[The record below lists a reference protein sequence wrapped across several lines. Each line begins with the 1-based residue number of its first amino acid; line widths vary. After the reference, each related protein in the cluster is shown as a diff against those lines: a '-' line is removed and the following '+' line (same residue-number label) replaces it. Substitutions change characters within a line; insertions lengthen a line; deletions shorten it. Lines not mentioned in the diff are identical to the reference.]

1 MNIGVIISAYSN
13 WQALHWT
20 LLGYRLQQRLPSEII
35 VAEDSQFPEVA
46 EVVRL
51 HASAA
56 PFPIRH
62 LTQEDLGFRK
72 CRILNQAIIASASD
86 WLVFTDADCIPR
98 ADLLRVHEA
107 CARPGM
113 FLTGASH
120 VNLPIDA
127 QPQLLNQSNLQTQRL
142 FDRAF
147 LKAHG
152 APVPGLRLM
161 PHGPLARLMDA
172 LTPRNVFVGC
182 NAGAWRADLLKV
194 CGFDESFGYG
204 AEDRNIGI
212 RLNNLGIRGIRAR
225 YSLAWLHIEHARGY
239 VDPQQIARQKA
250 VNARVR
256 QSGQTLPEA
265 SILLGADPIRF

>member
-1 MNIGVIISAYSN
+1 MNICVVISAYRN
-13 WQALHWT
+13 WHALHWT
-20 LLGYRLQQRLPSEII
+20 LLGYRLQQRLPDEII

-46 EVVRL
+46 EVVRA

-62 LTQEDLGFRK
+62 LTQEDQGFRK
-72 CRILNQAIIASASD
+72 CRILNQAMLASNAD

-98 ADLLRVHEA
+98 ADLLAVHEA
-107 CARPGM
+107 YARPGM

-120 VNLPIDA
+120 VNIPPA
-127 QPQLLNQSNLQTQRL
+127 VQPRLLTEDNLRSQQL
-142 FDRAF
+142 FDRSF

-152 APVPGLRLM
+152 APVPGLRLT
-161 PHGPLARLMDA
+161 PHRGLARLLDA

-182 NAGAWRADLLKV
+182 NAGAWRTDLLKV

-204 AEDRNIGI
+204 AEDRNLGI
-212 RLNNLGIRGIRAR
+212 RLNNLGVRGVRAR
-225 YSLAWLHIEHARGY
+225 YSLAWLHVEHGRGY
-239 VDPQQIARQKA
+239 VDAKRLAAQK
-250 VNARVR
+250 VINARVR

-265 SILLGADPIRF
+265 SLLLESGGPR

>member
-1 MNIGVIISAYSN
+1 MKISVIISAYSN
-13 WQALHWT
+13 WQSLHWA
-20 LLGYRLQQRLPSEII
+20 LLGYRLQQRLPDEII

-72 CRILNQAIIASASD
+72 CRILNQAIIASEAD

-98 ADLLRVHEA
+98 ADLLMVHEGY
-107 CARPGM
+107 ARPGM

-120 VNLPIDA
+120 VNIPVEA
-127 QPQLLNQSNLQTQRL
+127 QAQLLNESNLQSQRL
-142 FDRAF
+142 FNRAF

-152 APVPGLRLM
+152 APVPGLRLT
-161 PHGPLARLMDA
+161 PHRRLARLMDA

-182 NAGAWRADLLKV
+182 NAGAWRQDLLAV

-212 RLNNLGIRGIRAR
+212 RLNNLGIRGVRAR
-225 YSLAWLHIEHARGY
+225 YSLAWLHIDHARGY
-239 VDPQQIARQKA
+239 ADAQQIARQKA

-256 QSGQTLPEA
+256 QSGQTRPEA
-265 SILLGADPIRF
+265 SLLIGCAEP